1 MRRSCLESEQPI
13 STKGLTA
20 LKSPTIRSWA
30 SLILSGSPGS
40 IASTAIGFTRLANE
54 GRSTRSPMYAYL
66 GKIPRRRSKSTCDLQ
81 DDSLGMRKPHLVC
94 AKSTSHGESEK
105 VLSSSTVR

>member
-1 MRRSCLESEQPI
+1 VRRSCLESEQPI

-40 IASTAIGFTRLANE
+40 RLANE